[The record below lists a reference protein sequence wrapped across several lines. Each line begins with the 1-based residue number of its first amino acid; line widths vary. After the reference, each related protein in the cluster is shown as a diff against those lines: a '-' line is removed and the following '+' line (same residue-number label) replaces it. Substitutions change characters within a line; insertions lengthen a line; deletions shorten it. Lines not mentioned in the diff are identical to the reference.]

1 MEKQSVIRTADCR
14 GRSALR
20 SLVAVLL
27 LLSVLAVFFG
37 CGMFAP
43 VVHQLDGA
51 KLREDAYAYWFACL
65 KYDYLVRYKAYEIE
79 DTPEG
84 WAKLDADGKS
94 YGETFDALIR
104 DEILLRFVAATVFD
118 SEGYSLS
125 KNAHSTIDAILDE
138 MKTERF
144 GDVPFD
150 VLKKEYGVSERA
162 VKQVMLYEKKYG
174 ELYANLF
181 ADPSSIYGEEHRY
194 ALSGFYERNYS
205 RYNMIYVEDSVGAA
219 HIDALE
225 SALWPDG
232 NVGETAVTGV
242 SEETFK
248 NLERDYKTG
257 AGVTS
262 GNYPGGIYLYS
273 GESYENAFSEELLAA
288 FKAADEPGKIVKVRS
303 VKDDASYY
311 VMRYAL
317 DREPYLS
324 ENEKIAACFAK
335 LPSYA
340 GGYLYR
346 QLLRD
351 ELERV
356 KSYDVVESY
365 SVVTSAACVDYCNVI
380 RLFGN

>member
-1 MEKQSVIRTADCR
+1 M
-14 GRSALR
+14 R
-20 SLVAVLL
+20 SLVAALL
-27 LLSVLAVFFG
+27 LLSVLAVSFG

-43 VVHQLDGA
+43 VVYQFDGA

-65 KYDYLVRYKAYEIE
+65 KYDYLVRYKALEIE

-94 YGETFDALIR
+94 YGETFDALIH

-125 KNAHSTIDAILDE
+125 KNAHAEIDDVLGE

-144 GDVPFD
+144 GDVPLA

-162 VKQVMLYEKKYG
+162 VKQVMLYEQKYN

-181 ADPSSIYGEEHRY
+181 ADPTSVYGEEHRY
-194 ALSGFYERNYS
+194 ALKGFYERNYS
-205 RYNMIYVEDSVGAA
+205 RYNMIYVEDSVGAP

-232 NVGETAVTGV
+232 NVGEAAVTGV

-248 NLERDYKTG
+248 SLERDYKTG

-273 GESYENAFSEELLAA
+273 GESYENAFSEELLSA
-288 FKAADEPGKIVKVRS
+288 FAAADEPGKIVKVRS
-303 VKDDASYY
+303 AEDDASYY

-317 DREPYLS
+317 DDEPYLS

-335 LPSYA
+335 LPTYA

-351 ELERV
+351 ELESV
-356 KSYDVVESY
+356 KSNGIAERY
-365 SVVTSAACVDYCNVI
+365 SVVTTDACVDYCNVI